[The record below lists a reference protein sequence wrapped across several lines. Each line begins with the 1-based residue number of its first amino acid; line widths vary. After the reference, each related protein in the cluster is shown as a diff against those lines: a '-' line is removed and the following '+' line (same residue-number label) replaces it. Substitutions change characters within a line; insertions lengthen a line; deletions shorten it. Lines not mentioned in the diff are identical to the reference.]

1 MSPAVCRDNSF
12 RIMDSVMSSPLM
24 PQVQSRACY
33 NHALNLTTG
42 SLPSALPPSMSSAY
56 ARLREQTMVSQE
68 DEEAV
73 TVNTRALID
82 KVLAR
87 YSGEWTTLREL
98 IQNAADAQAKKV
110 TIRFETHPSAT
121 VPLPQSQDTAE
132 HLKHTLL
139 HHTLKTLLV
148 TNDGERFRD
157 QDWARLKR
165 IAEGNPDET
174 KIGAFGVGFYSV
186 FADCETPFVSSG
198 SESMA
203 FYWKKDSLFTRRGKL
218 PAEQASAGT
227 TFLLDYRN
235 STTPVP
241 QLLSICQFL
250 ATSLTFVGL
259 ECIELLLDDYN
270 IMSLN
275 KKMSPGAGI
284 SIPRDVNPKTKG
296 ELMKITGVE
305 HQNAQIDARWTNI
318 VGWDR
323 TTVPAS
329 STAVQHQAHPD
340 AGGSLRSW
348 FSKLT
353 TSSATPAVK
362 KAQREE
368 EILQQAIAED
378 LAGYNTATVF
388 LRLSTVHVQ
397 TFVSRQLSAELERA
411 TKKPPPKTTK
421 IGILTASYEE
431 STASASTLSGTGSK
445 KASEI
450 FANVIPTKTGKIFIG
465 FPTAQTTGLLAHI
478 SAPSVI
484 PTVERESIDLNARYV
499 RDWNIEMLRIAGIA
513 CRIAFTGAMSDIKA
527 KLDRIGIA
535 NGHQKVDKEGVDT
548 VIPAAVHACQQYS
561 FEESTPSAKVGQYV
575 EEAFWICNTK
585 ASIDILSTRGVLP
598 SQQVR
603 VASEDLSFVN
613 GIPVVPEKL
622 MKQANV
628 FLTKLREYGLLSDIS
643 NTDIKKELETQALT
657 EMQVIELVKWI
668 CAKISDNDMDAGVA
682 QSLFNGT
689 VASISEE
696 YVATSSSPVLQLGQI
711 KAFVNTARL
720 PANIPVPPDTIPY
733 RLTRGLTPM
742 QLQSI
747 GWIELQI
754 VPWLRWLV
762 QNDGHG
768 FGPGQSLTGNPGV
781 ASQVLPVISKAWEA
795 LSQSSKET
803 VVDLLVSRTVIP
815 TKLGMRKPAQAYFTS
830 VRLFDDLPTI
840 TGLQGTKE
848 KFLSALGVRKTV
860 ELNVVFDRLMAKSAT
875 PTADEGRWSHVDLIK
890 YLVSVKDDIPKDD
903 LQRLRKTPICTAE
916 RDPTGKA
923 ITNKLYRL
931 SELYEP
937 DEAIA
942 KLELPLLHWPGSYS
956 PRSAEGQFMRS
967 LGLQPY
973 PSVPV
978 LVDILSRAVA
988 RSELQMHTL
997 HYFIAHSSR
1006 HDYMTYPMGLIEKAF
1021 LPVQP
1026 FPGEENNLVCRP
1038 SQCFGNPQSAVLK
1051 FRTLRQDLQKHHAIF
1066 GVANNPPIDVC
1077 AQRLIMSP
1085 PSDTSSAR
1093 VLYHYFAD
1101 RLNEIDANGELAT
1114 RLGEAKIVPIFGH
1127 GSEKKAPIR
1136 YVSARACF
1144 IGANKTY
1151 GDIFDFVDFGPE
1163 ENFFLLRIG
1172 CKHEPDTSQLATMLA
1187 SQPSRL
1193 LETLGHA
1200 KYQQLLEKIAEN
1212 TTALKQDRNLWQQLR
1227 SAPCMLAVKSV
1238 PKAVHGDSEKPQA
1251 DDEEDTFITE
1261 YSLTSASNVVIADD
1275 YVTYQLFHASLL
1287 TAPQEEKLEA
1297 FYAALGTPLLSSLVE
1312 EDQRI
1317 GAQLK
1322 DQIPAQN
1329 LQKLICE
1336 RCRVFLHGRAADEI
1350 RHDARWLERNMDVKC
1365 VEFLQ
1370 VTRRLKG
1377 YRMQIVEKR
1386 SAALHRE
1393 TKRNATLHVTRAY
1406 DLFQVSRALTALII
1420 KRPTQQD
1427 ALAFDTILESDL
1439 RKLRNKGLNV
1449 DRILKQK
1456 EAETRIAETER
1467 RKREDEQRRVAAEAT
1482 VPHDGQRKSEKDT
1495 ALSPFDRSTITNGT
1509 KNHHAEVPEMPE
1521 RQLTMPGAF
1530 DSSPEQPRTN
1540 KGKKSN
1546 FLSNIRQQL
1555 GLNYGGQMGQQMQ
1568 DHMASHGQT
1577 PNQLSNFLGG
1587 GSDIPPPYQARNPH
1601 AGRAITSGTEVVT
1614 SPRELQQNLQN
1625 AIKASRA
1632 YNSNALFSPPQTNE
1646 IKETPSYCDSKPG
1659 HDLLYVS
1666 EVGPSTIKVFM
1677 SRSGR
1682 AAVSTTNFVEAH
1694 MQGLEVFGRLLA
1706 EAASLFELDPKTLN
1720 IFHDESGSAIAFNR
1734 SGSIFC
1740 NLRYFEQLHLAE
1752 TDNIEGQVEA
1762 MAYWWITLCHE
1773 LAHNLVSEHSAEHEY
1788 YTESFVGHY
1797 FRRMVWWVSRQG
1809 VQQTQQN

>member
-1 MSPAVCRDNSF
+1 MPCSRHHGPRPIVRTRIRRKVRRHEIIRELTRAMPPASQ
-12 RIMDSVMSSPLM
+12 
-24 PQVQSRACY
+24 PQDDESQCWR
-33 NHALNLTTG
+33 
-42 SLPSALPPSMSSAY
+42 
-56 ARLREQTMVSQE
+56 ARLTPTMISQE

-110 TIRFETHPSAT
+110 TVRFETHPSAT
-121 VPLPQSQDTAE
+121 VPLPQSQDPAE

-186 FADCETPFVSSG
+186 FAECETPFVSSG

-218 PAEQASAGT
+218 PVEQASAGT
-227 TFLLDYRN
+227 TFMLDYRN
-235 STTPVP
+235 ATTPVP

-259 ECIELLLDDYN
+259 ECIDLFLNDHN
-270 IMSLN
+270 ILSLS
-275 KKMSPGAGI
+275 KKMSPGASV
-284 SIPRDVNPKTKG
+284 SIPKDVNPKTKG

-323 TTVPAS
+323 ITMPAS
-329 STAVQHQAHPD
+329 SGAVQQQQQQQQQQPQLD
-340 AGGSLRSW
+340 TGGSLRSW

-353 TSSATPAVK
+353 ISNPNPAVK
-362 KAQREE
+362 KAQKEE

-397 TFVSRQLSAELERA
+397 TFVSRQLALELERA
-411 TKKPPPKTTK
+411 TKKPPPKNTK
-421 IGILTASYEE
+421 IAILTASYEE
-431 STASASTLSGTGSK
+431 STATASTLNGTGSR

-450 FANVIPTKTGKIFIG
+450 FANVIPTKNGKIFIG

-499 RDWNIEMLRIAGIA
+499 RDWNIEMLRVAGIA
-513 CRIAFTGAMSDIKA
+513 CRIAYTGAMTDLKA
-527 KLDRIGIA
+527 NLDRVVTA
-535 NGHQKVDKEGVDT
+535 SGHQKVDEKHLNT
-548 VIPAAVHACQQYS
+548 VIPAAVHACKQYS
-561 FEESTPSAKVGQYV
+561 FEESTPAAKVGQFV
-575 EEAFWICNTK
+575 EEAFWVCNTK

-603 VASEDLSFVN
+603 VASETLSFVD
-613 GIPVVPEKL
+613 GIPVVPDDL
-622 MKQANV
+622 MKGANI
-628 FLTKLREYGLLSDIS
+628 FLTKLRDYGLLSDIT

-657 EMQVIELVKWI
+657 EQQVIELVKWI
-668 CAKISDNDMDAGVA
+668 CAKISNEDMDAGVA
-682 QSLFNGT
+682 KSLLQGT
-689 VASISEE
+689 VASIGED

-733 RLTRGLTPM
+733 RLTRGLSPT
-742 QLQSI
+742 QLHAI

-762 QNDGHG
+762 QSDGRG
-768 FGPGQSLTGNPGV
+768 FGQGQSLTGTPSV
-781 ASQVLPVISKAWEA
+781 ASQVLPVISKAWEP

-803 VVDLLVSRTVIP
+803 VIELLTPRTVIP
-815 TKLGMRKPAQAYFTS
+815 TKFGMKKPAQAYFTS
-830 VRLFDDLPTI
+830 VKLFEDLPTI

-848 KFLSALGVRKTV
+848 KFLAALGVRKTV
-860 ELNVVFDRLMAKSAT
+860 ELNVVFDRLMAKSIT
-875 PTADEGRWSHVDLIK
+875 PTTDETKWSHVELIK
-890 YLVSVKDDIPKDD
+890 YLVSVKDDIPKDE
-903 LQRLRKTPICTAE
+903 LQRLRNTPICTAVIGSAGQAN
-916 RDPTGKA
+916 TSQ
-923 ITNKLYRL
+923 LYRL
-931 SELYEP
+931 SDLYEP

-942 KLELPLLHWPGSYS
+942 KLGLPLLQWPGLYNPKNS
-956 PRSAEGQFMRS
+956 EGQFMRS

-978 LVDILSRAVA
+978 LVDILSQAVA
-988 RSELQMHTL
+988 RSDLQMLTIN
-997 HYFIAHSSR
+997 YFISNYSR
-1006 HDYMTYPMGLIEKAF
+1006 HGYSNYPMSMIEKAF

-1026 FPGEENNLVCRP
+1026 FPGEGNNLVCRP

-1051 FRTLRQDLQKHHAIF
+1051 FRTLRHDLQEHHAKF
-1066 GVANNPPIDVC
+1066 GVVTNPPIDIC
-1077 AQRLIMSP
+1077 GERLIKSP
-1085 PSDTSSAR
+1085 PTDASSAR
-1093 VLYHYFAD
+1093 ILFRYFAD
-1101 RLNEIDANGELAT
+1101 RLNEIDPNGALAT
-1114 RLGEAKIVPIFGH
+1114 RLGEAKFLPIFER
-1127 GSEKKAPIR
+1127 GSEKRTSVR
-1136 YVSARACF
+1136 YVSARSCF
-1144 IGANKTY
+1144 IGENKTY
-1151 GDIFDFVDFGPE
+1151 GDIFDFVDFGSE

-1172 CKHEPDTSQLATMLA
+1172 CKHEPDTVQLAAMVVT
-1187 SQPSRL
+1187 QPSRL
-1193 LETLGHA
+1193 LQTLGA
-1200 KYQQLLEKIAEN
+1200 DKYMQLLEKIAEKAS
-1212 TTALKQDRNLWQQLR
+1212 TLKKDKTLWQQLK
-1227 SAPCMLAVKSV
+1227 SASCLLAVKNV
-1238 PKAVHGDSEKPQA
+1238 PKAVLGSDDKSQEY
-1251 DDEEDTFITE
+1251 DEEETFIRE
-1261 YSLTSASNVVIADD
+1261 YSLASASNLVIADD

-1287 TAPQEEKLEA
+1287 TAPQEERLED
-1297 FYAALGTPLLSSLVE
+1297 FYAVLGTPALSNLVE

-1317 GAQLK
+1317 GALLK
-1322 DQIPAQN
+1322 DQTHA
-1329 LQKLICE
+1329 QKLQRLIFE
-1336 RCRVFLHGRAADEI
+1336 RCRVFLHGRTADEV
-1350 RHDARWLERNMDVKC
+1350 RHDAKWLERNLSVKC
-1365 VEFLQ
+1365 VDFLQ

-1386 SAALHRE
+1386 TAALHRE
-1393 TKRNATLHVTRAY
+1393 SKRDAILHVTKPY
-1406 DLFQVSRALTALII
+1406 DLFQVSRALMTLLI
-1420 KRPTQQD
+1420 KRPMQQD
-1427 ALAFDTILESDL
+1427 YLALDTILESDL

-1449 DRILKQK
+1449 DRILRQK
-1456 EAETRIAETER
+1456 EAESRIAETER
-1467 RKREDEQRRVAAEAT
+1467 RKREDEQRQLAAEAS
-1482 VPHDGQRKSEKDT
+1482 VPHGDQRQRENGT
-1495 ALSPFDRSTITNGT
+1495 ALSPLDQKTITNGT
-1509 KNHHAEVPEMPE
+1509 SDHQANALESPE

-1530 DSSPEQPRTN
+1530 ESSPEQPQVN
-1540 KGKKSN
+1540 KGKKTN

-1555 GLNYGGQMGQQMQ
+1555 GLNSGGQMGQQMQ
-1568 DHMASHGQT
+1568 NLMGHNGQF
-1577 PNQLSNFLGG
+1577 PIQLTNFLGG
-1587 GSDIPPPYQARNPH
+1587 GSDVPPPYQAKEPRP
-1601 AGRAITSGTEVVT
+1601 GKTITADTEMVT
-1614 SPRELQQNLQN
+1614 SPRDLQQNLQN

-1632 YNSNALFSPPQTNE
+1632 YNSNALFSPPQTNQ

-1666 EVGPSTIKVFM
+1666 EVGPNAIKVFM
-1677 SRSGR
+1677 SRSSS
-1682 AAVSTTNFVEAH
+1682 ATISTTAFIESHV
-1694 MQGLEVFGRLLA
+1694 QGLEIFGRLLA
-1706 EAASLFELDPKTLN
+1706 EAASLFELDFKTLN

-1752 TDNIEGQVEA
+1752 IGNIEGRVEA

-1797 FRRMVWWVSRQG
+1797 FRRMVWWVGRQS
-1809 VQQTQQN
+1809 VPQIQ